1 MAVNGLME
9 KPTEPM
15 PDMRWYTCVVTLYF
29 FMSIAYLEEL
39 RNACATPLLRICT
52 TPSDITHFGPN
63 GSTALPRI
71 GIASTKGTAEKCAA
85 ESGCATPASRR
96 RSRGD
101 GLVVAHGVANSCFG
115 CHNTQRRSVKRKEKK
130 KYWNQQKER
139 ETLQVAQ
146 AQKQNASCLLILL
159 FTIRKYESKDH

>member
-71 GIASTKGTAEKCAA
+71 GIASTKGTAEKSAA
-85 ESGCATPASRR
+85 KSGCATPASRR
-96 RSRGD
+96 QSRGD

-115 CHNTQRRSVKRKEKK
+115 CHNTQRRSVKRKEEKK
-130 KYWNQQKER
+130 STGINRKNEKLYKLR
-139 ETLQVAQ
+139 KRRSKMRLVF
-146 AQKQNASCLLILL
+146 SSYCLP
-159 FTIRKYESKDH
+159 